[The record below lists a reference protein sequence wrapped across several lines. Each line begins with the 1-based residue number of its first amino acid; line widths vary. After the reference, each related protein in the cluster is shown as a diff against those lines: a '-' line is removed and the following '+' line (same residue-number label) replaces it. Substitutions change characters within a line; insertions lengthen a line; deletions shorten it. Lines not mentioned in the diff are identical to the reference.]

1 MSGLTNESGARPAL
15 WKIITAYLLVYV
27 IWGSTY
33 LAIRFSV
40 ETIPP
45 LLSGGIRFLA
55 AGILLFGACFAR
67 TKKMPPLKSWKN
79 AFIASL
85 LPFVITY
92 GLLTSAETRVP
103 SSITGLIIAL
113 EPLWFCL
120 VGWLFY
126 GGKKPTLRHYIG
138 IALGFAG
145 ICVLIAGDPNVEFS
159 FDSHYTMW
167 MLVIALASLTWVI
180 GAFVAAE
187 SSSDEGT
194 LTASGMQM
202 LCGGAV
208 MMAAQFALSAFT
220 GEWPA
225 LGAFSTRS
233 TLALIYLIT
242 FGSLVGYT
250 SFLWLMRVEPA
261 NRVATHAFVNPIVA
275 VLLGWLI
282 GGEAIYMSTLLS
294 MPLITLSIILMVWE
308 KDTKE
313 QSA

>member
-1 MSGLTNESGARPAL
+1 MIVS
-15 WKIITAYLLVYV
+15 AYLLVYV

-45 LLSGGIRFLA
+45 LLSGGIRFLT
-55 AGILLFGACFAR
+55 AGMLLFGACFAR

-85 LPFVITY
+85 LPFFVTY
-92 GLLTSAETRVP
+92 GLITAAETRVP
-103 SSITGLIIAL
+103 SSIAALITAL

-120 VGWLFY
+120 LGWLCFS
-126 GGKKPTLRHYIG
+126 GKKPDARHYAG

-145 ICVLIAGDPNVEFS
+145 VCILIAGDPNVKFS
-159 FDSHYTMW
+159 FKSDYTFW
-167 MLVIALASLTWVI
+167 TLVLVLSSLTWVA
-180 GAFVAAE
+180 GAFVAAR
-187 SSSDEGT
+187 SSAGEET
-194 LTASGMQM
+194 LTVSGMQM
-202 LCGGAV
+202 LCGGTV

-225 LGAFSTRS
+225 LGAFSPRS
-233 TLALIYLIT
+233 TWALIYLIT

-282 GGEAIYMSTLLS
+282 GGEAVHMSTILS
-294 MPLITLSIILMVWE
+294 LPLITLSVILMIWE
-308 KDTKE
+308 KEQKE
-313 QSA
+313 PEA